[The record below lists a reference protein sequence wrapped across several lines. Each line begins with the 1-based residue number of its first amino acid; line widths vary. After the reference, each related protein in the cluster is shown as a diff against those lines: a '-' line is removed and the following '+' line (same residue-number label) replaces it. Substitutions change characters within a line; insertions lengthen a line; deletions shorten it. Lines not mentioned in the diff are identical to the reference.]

1 MTKAKAKAKITKPE
15 IVKISYA
22 PLRKMPIPAS
32 SEETIKVLT
41 TIGRFTPDELSEL
54 IYLSQD
60 GLEPHF
66 LDEAR
71 REGSVTNLLDHLR
84 DIHERAESLSD
95 PTFRFGADDMR
106 TCRIFA
112 SIRNKISRI
121 IEAEDAR

>member
-1 MTKAKAKAKITKPE
+1 MTKAKSKPTKPE

-41 TIGRFTPDELSEL
+41 TISRFTPDELSEL
-54 IYLSQD
+54 IYLSAD

-66 LDEAR
+66 LAEAR
-71 REGSVTNLLDHLR
+71 SEGSITNLLDHLR
-84 DIHERAESLSD
+84 DIHERAVGLSD

-106 TCRIFA
+106 TCRIFN
-112 SIRNKISRI
+112 SIKNKVGKI

>member
-1 MTKAKAKAKITKPE
+1 MTKAKAKTTKPE

-32 SEETIKVLT
+32 SEETIKVLR
-41 TIGRFTPDELSEL
+41 TIGRFNPDELSEL
-54 IYLSQD
+54 IYLSAD

-66 LDEAR
+66 LAEAKS
-71 REGSVTNLLDHLR
+71 EGSICHLLDHLR
-84 DIHERAESLSD
+84 DIHERAVGLSD

-106 TCRIFA
+106 TCRIFN
-112 SIRNKISRI
+112 SIKNKIGKI

>member
-1 MTKAKAKAKITKPE
+1 MTKAKATKPE
-15 IVKISYA
+15 IPKISYA

-32 SEETIKVLT
+32 SEETIKVLR
-41 TIGRFTPDELSEL
+41 TIGKFNADELAEL
-54 IYLSQD
+54 IFLSAD

-66 LDEAR
+66 LEEAR

-84 DIHERAESLSD
+84 DIHERAEGLAD

-106 TCRIFA
+106 TCRTFN
-112 SIRNKISRI
+112 SIKNKIGKI

>member
-1 MTKAKAKAKITKPE
+1 MTKAKAKKPE

-32 SEETIKVLT
+32 SEWTIKVLT
-41 TIGRFTPDELSEL
+41 TIGKFTPDELKEL

-60 GLEPHF
+60 GLEQHF

-71 REGSVTNLLDHLR
+71 REGSILNLLDHLR
-84 DIHERAESLSD
+84 DIHERSESLSD

-112 SIRNKISRI
+112 SIRNKIGRI
-121 IEAEDAR
+121 IEAEGSR